1 MKSGQHI
8 KMKCRFSATISNL
21 KKVAYFDKSRPVKVG
36 KFAKR
41 MRCMSLAVLFLV
53 KARSFARPA
62 FSNFSNSF
70 FVGAFCRRLSKW
82 TNVLEKARRL
92 YAGLSLAFV
101 YSSLSLP
108 LDALILVEIF
118 AANENDAASSG
129 HHISKLILR
138 FLWCA

>member
-1 MKSGQHI
+1 
-8 KMKCRFSATISNL
+8 MKCRFSATISNL

-70 FVGAFCRRLSKW
+70 FVGAFVDVCPNGQ
-82 TNVLEKARRL
+82 TFLEKP
-92 YAGLSLAFV
+92 GGCTQV
-101 YSSLSLP
+101 Y
-108 LDALILVEIF
+108 
-118 AANENDAASSG
+118 
-129 HHISKLILR
+129 R
-138 FLWCA
+138 

>member
-21 KKVAYFDKSRPVKVG
+21 KKVAYFDISRPVKVG

-92 YAGLSLAFV
+92 YAGLSLTFV

-108 LDALILVEIF
+108 HRCQVFWLVWSE
-118 AANENDAASSG
+118 
-129 HHISKLILR
+129 KM
-138 FLWCA
+138 LWPEGARVRPEGPNL